1 MSNHVRRLLQT
12 SLAVVLV
19 WSVSVPAQTQTPY
32 VRGQGV
38 QPVYEGYEKNA
49 DGTITMVFGYLNRN
63 FQEEPFIPIGPDNA
77 FEPGPQDR
85 GQPTHF
91 DTRRQSFV
99 FSVKLPADWGTKE
112 LVWTL
117 KVNGRTA
124 TAIGAVLPTWVIDE
138 GTWRANRGSG
148 INGRTADDY
157 NGDQRPVIKIVGPTT
172 LKATVGQ
179 PVTISAV
186 ATDDGR
192 PGPRPKPA
200 MRGGGEGGTIGKIT
214 LSNPDLP
221 SIGGDNNNAA
231 TGSGGPADQ
240 NIVKTRTAYET
251 GLGVTFRHYRG
262 AGAVTFT
269 PQEMPVRADGKA
281 TTQAR
286 FKAPGTYVIKAVADD
301 STYTSDV
308 DVTVVVER

>member
-1 MSNHVRRLLQT
+1 MSNHVRHFLQVAIVMM
-12 SLAVVLV
+12 LA
-19 WSVSVPAQTQTPY
+19 WSISSVGRAQTPY
-32 VRGQGV
+32 LRGQSV

-63 FQEEPFIPIGPDNA
+63 FQEQPHVPIGPDNI

-91 DTRRQSFV
+91 DNRRQSFV
-99 FSVKLPADWGTKE
+99 FSIKLPADWGSKE

-117 KVNGRTA
+117 KVNGHTA
-124 TAIGAVLPTWVIDE
+124 TAIGSVLPTWIIDE

-157 NGDQRPVIKIVGPTT
+157 NGDQRPTIKIIGPTA
-172 LKATVGQ
+172 LKTKVGQ
-179 PVTISAV
+179 PLTITVDA
-186 ATDDGR
+186 ADDGR
-192 PGPRPKPA
+192 PGPRPKPP
-200 MRGGGEGGTIGKIT
+200 MRAGGEGSAAAKVI

-221 SIGGDNNNAA
+221 SVGGDNNNAA

-240 NIVKTRTAYET
+240 NIVKTRTVYQT

-262 AGAVTFT
+262 AGSVAFA

-281 TTQAR
+281 ATQAR
-286 FKAPGTYVIKAVADD
+286 FSAPGTYVVRAVADD
-301 STYTSDV
+301 STYTADA
-308 DVTVVVER
+308 DVTVVVEP